1 MGQKPIDW
9 ATLSRGGEIAIRLMM
24 PNLSRSIS
32 AEQVVVNL
40 TTLVEIHM
48 ASVLAT
54 LIERERIENTPFQDA
69 ILREFR
75 TDFYGGW
82 DSLVRWLGKGFGV
95 HIADLAETAHY
106 RRCVDFR
113 HMIVHGNNS
122 LTRKQSAKFA
132 DVIRLRRELST
143 VLSLEFH
150 GRKARPTASTRFKAV
165 EVSRNFI
172 VSFDR
177 EVLSVHPSLINNP
190 SPLVEQ
196 AGFNRNPNT

>member
-9 ATLSRGGEIAIRLMM
+9 ATLSRGGEVAIRLIMS
-24 PNLSRSIS
+24 NLNRSIS
-32 AEQVVVNL
+32 VEQAVVNL

-48 ASVLAT
+48 ASTLET
-54 LIERERIENTPFQDA
+54 LIERERLGNSPFQDA
-69 ILREFR
+69 ILRDFR
-75 TDFYGGW
+75 TDFYGGF
-82 DSLVRWLGKGFGV
+82 DSLVRWLGNGFEV

-113 HMIVHGNNS
+113 HMIVHGNSS

-132 DVIRLRRELST
+132 EAISLRRELSA

-150 GRKARPTASTRFKAV
+150 GRRARPTASTRFKAV
-165 EVSRNFI
+165 EVSRDFI

-190 SPLVEQ
+190 SPLAKSGSTQ
-196 AGFNRNPNT
+196 